1 MQGPVAAYPR
11 SILARGAMNRCLSI
25 ALGLVLVGLACEPAS
40 AVCAPF
46 VRWVNNQTVDNY
58 MTVRSGKT
66 CSLIFRSGGPTY
78 QTVILV
84 RPSHGTVSV
93 GDVGRVIYRA
103 RLGYIGADTFTYAR
117 RGLDSRNGPM
127 NATVRIAVT
136 VTP

>member
-1 MQGPVAAYPR
+1 
-11 SILARGAMNRCLSI
+11 MNRCLSI

-103 RLGYIGADTFTYAR
+103 RLGYVGADTFTYAR

-127 NATVRIAVT
+127 NATVRVAVT

>member
-1 MQGPVAAYPR
+1 MQAVVAVYPR
-11 SILARGAMNRCLSI
+11 LILAGAIMIRYSSI
-25 ALGLVLVGLACEPAS
+25 ALGLALGQACEPAS

-78 QTVILV
+78 QTVILA
-84 RPSHGTVSV
+84 RPSHGIVSV
-93 GDVGRVIYRA
+93 GNVGRVIYRA
-103 RLGYIGADTFTYAR
+103 RPGYVGFDTFTYAR
-117 RGLDSRNGPM
+117 RGLDSRNNQK
-127 NATVRIAVT
+127 NATIRIAVT

>member
-1 MQGPVAAYPR
+1 
-11 SILARGAMNRCLSI
+11 
-25 ALGLVLVGLACEPAS
+25 
-40 AVCAPF
+40 
-46 VRWVNNQTVDNY
+46 

-66 CSLIFRSGGPTY
+66 CSLIFRSGEPTY

-103 RLGYIGADTFTYAR
+103 RPGYVGADTFTYAR